1 MEEVGLGVRVLCTTR
16 LQERMNSPLEKREVR
31 LRATCVDSAAR
42 RCAAPERPQRAR
54 PLVQLK
60 PRSASASEPRRGL
73 SLSQQRV
80 YPLIPRYR
88 PASSL
93 SLLYLALAPAAD
105 VLYLSSRMN
114 G

>member
-1 MEEVGLGVRVLCTTR
+1 MEWGDGKDSWQSACPGAVEAPFG
-16 LQERMNSPLEKREVR
+16 ER
-31 LRATCVDSAAR
+31 
-42 RCAAPERPQRAR
+42 
-54 PLVQLK
+54 
-60 PRSASASEPRRGL
+60 SEPRRGL